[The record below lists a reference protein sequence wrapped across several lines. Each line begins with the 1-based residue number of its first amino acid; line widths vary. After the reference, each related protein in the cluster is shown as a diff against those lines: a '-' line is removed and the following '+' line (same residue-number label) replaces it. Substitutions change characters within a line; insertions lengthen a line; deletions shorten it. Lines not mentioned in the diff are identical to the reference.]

1 MSIQRLYYQ
10 WEEEAFSEKVGR
22 DVLSGL
28 KGLLLEDEPAKYSIV
43 KIYVRG
49 NALLRSHSDHCCDQI
64 AILLKFDAYRLRKL
78 DSADNLIFP
87 KKMP

>member
-10 WEEEAFSEKVGR
+10 WEEAFSEKVGR

-43 KIYVRG
+43 
-49 NALLRSHSDHCCDQI
+49 
-64 AILLKFDAYRLRKL
+64 
-78 DSADNLIFP
+78 
-87 KKMP
+87 

>member
-10 WEEEAFSEKVGR
+10 WEEAFSEKVGR

-43 KIYVRG
+43 EIYVSG
-49 NALLRSHSDHCCDQI
+49 NALLLRSVTAVVTRSLFY
-64 AILLKFDAYRLRKL
+64 LLK
-78 DSADNLIFP
+78 
-87 KKMP
+87 